1 MNGSVLGTI
10 IGQRGLG
17 MQVHN
22 TLKVVSQRDRVV
34 KAAFSRLDFI
44 IQGIDYRQWDEMLP
58 LYMTL
63 VRPHLE
69 YIVQF

>member
-10 IGQRGLG
+10 IGQRDLG

-22 TLKVVSQRDRVV
+22 TLKVVSQSDRVV
-34 KAAFSRLDFI
+34 KAAFGRLGFI